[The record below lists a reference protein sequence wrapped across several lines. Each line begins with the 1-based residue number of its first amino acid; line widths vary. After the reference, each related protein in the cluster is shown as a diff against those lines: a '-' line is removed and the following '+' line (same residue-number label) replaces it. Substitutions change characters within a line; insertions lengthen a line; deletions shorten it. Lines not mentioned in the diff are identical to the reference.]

1 MKAPRLN
8 RALALE
14 EAAQVPDGAGG
25 FSQSWTVL
33 GHLWAEVSFRSGR
46 EADMGGGAR
55 ALASYRITVRG
66 APVGSSM
73 RPRPDQRFREGAR
86 VFRIL
91 SVGEKDPE
99 GRFLTCI
106 AQEEAAA

>member
-1 MKAPRLN
+1 MSAPHLN

-14 EAAQVPDGAGG
+14 EAAQAPDGAGG
-25 FSQSWTVL
+25 FSQSWAVL

-46 EADMGGGAR
+46 EADLGGVAGS
-55 ALASYRITVRG
+55 LASYRITVRG
-66 APVGSSM
+66 APVGSTM
-73 RPRPDQRFREGAR
+73 RPRPGQRFREGAR

-91 SVGEKDPE
+91 SVGERDPQ

-106 AQEEAAA
+106 ATEEAAA

>member
-1 MKAPRLN
+1 MKPVRLN
-8 RALALE
+8 RALVLE
-14 EAAQVPDGAGG
+14 QAASVPDGAGG
-25 FSQSWTVL
+25 FSQSWAAL
-33 GHLWAEVSFRSGR
+33 GQLWAAVEFRSGR
-46 EADMGGGAR
+46 EVDVGGAAR
-55 ALASYRITVRG
+55 AVSSYRITVRG

-91 SVGEKDPE
+91 SVGERDPE

-106 AQEEAAA
+106 AQEEEAA